1 MPHLVLWYGEVD
13 PNAQFSMV
21 LQRNFLSL
29 DDAIERNC
37 FGIPATIIDKMSQ
50 NKMLTVN
57 EKSRV
62 RAQKEMEEDLR
73 KKPEE
78 RIFGRI
84 PFYAEPHETIR
95 EIDLVKVKWL
105 ATKTG
110 STAGRM
116 VESSK
121 KRKVGDSEKS
131 DRVSIPSLMTHS
143 EASLAATSHGLSMR
157 IELTHDEKA
166 LPISEAEYQNLESM
180 LTVFCNVAL
189 LDELS
194 LDRTARIGFVFPMQL

>member
-1 MPHLVLWYGEVD
+1 
-13 PNAQFSMV
+13 MV

-105 ATKTG
+105 A
-110 STAGRM
+110 
-116 VESSK
+116 K
-121 KRKVGDSEKS
+121 KLGAQQGAWSNLARKEKWVIAKS
-131 DRVSIPSLMTHS
+131 
-143 EASLAATSHGLSMR
+143 
-157 IELTHDEKA
+157 
-166 LPISEAEYQNLESM
+166 Q
-180 LTVFCNVAL
+180 
-189 LDELS
+189 
-194 LDRTARIGFVFPMQL
+194 IGCRFHH